1 MDSDDQLWSL
11 LSVWSADASQSVT
24 EGYGGRKRLG
34 WKIVRLGSKQH
45 YPLSHLTGPG
55 VDFEDIILQR
65 ASNNDK
71 VFNLE

>member
-24 EGYGGRKRLG
+24 EEDGGRERLG
-34 WKIVRLGSKQH
+34 CKIVRLGSKHH

-55 VDFEDIILQR
+55 VDFEDVILP
-65 ASNNDK
+65 
-71 VFNLE
+71 